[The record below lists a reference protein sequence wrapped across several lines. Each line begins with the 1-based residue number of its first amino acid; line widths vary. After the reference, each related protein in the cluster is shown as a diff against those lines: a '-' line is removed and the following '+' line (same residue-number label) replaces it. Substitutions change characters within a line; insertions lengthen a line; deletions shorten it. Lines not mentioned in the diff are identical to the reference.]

1 MALGGTL
8 ARLTG
13 LAGIR
18 RWAAIA
24 SAVWVVTVLAY
35 GIGFLSVAAGTQ
47 ARGTVVL
54 DALFFLVALVLPLGL
69 IWLMAWLA
77 LELARQ
83 REIVAAL
90 AGATAPLVAALEETR
105 ATLAHHASPEAIAQ
119 AVGAAVGEAV
129 GEAVS
134 GVRPPDVSRPLG
146 ELAAG
151 QARLEAALARLAA
164 APAAAEPRGGTV
176 AEPRGGTVAEPR
188 AGRTTAEPQPAPAPT
203 VGPVPEAGE
212 TAPALG
218 WDELVRALDFPRDA
232 DDREGFRALKAAQR
246 QPKLGQTLQAAEDVL
261 NLLSQEGI
269 FVDELALAE
278 VEPSAWRRFIAG
290 VRGAKVAAVGGITD
304 PRALEVAGRLMRADA
319 VFRDTAL
326 FFLRRFERV
335 LAEHARDADDAA
347 IAALAAT
354 RSGRAFMILARS
366 NGTFA

>member
-1 MALGGTL
+1 MALGGL
-8 ARLTG
+8 FRA
-13 LAGIR
+13 AGIR
-18 RWAAIA
+18 RWAVIA
-24 SAVWVVTVLAY
+24 SAVWVVAVGAY
-35 GIGFLSVAAGTQ
+35 AIGFLSVAAGTQ

-77 LELARQ
+77 AELARQ

-90 AGATAPLVAALEETR
+90 AGAISPLVATLEETR

-119 AVGAAVGEAV
+119 AVGSAVGEAV
-129 GEAVS
+129 A
-134 GVRPPDVSRPLG
+134 GVRAPDVSRPLG
-146 ELAAG
+146 DLAAG

-164 APAAAEPRGGTV
+164 AGAEPRPAPPAAAAEPAPG
-176 AEPRGGTVAEPR
+176 EPV
-188 AGRTTAEPQPAPAPT
+188 
-203 VGPVPEAGE
+203 
-212 TAPALG
+212 PALG
-218 WDELVRALDFPRDA
+218 WSDLVRALDFPRDA
-232 DDREGFRALKAAQR
+232 GDREGFRALKAAQR

-290 VRGAKVAAVGGITD
+290 VRGAKVGAVGGIGD
-304 PRALEVAGRLMRADA
+304 PHALEVAGRLMRTDA

-335 LAEHARDADDAA
+335 LAEHARDADDDA
-347 IAALAAT
+347 IAALAGT
-354 RSGRAFMILARS
+354 RSGRAFMILARA

>member
-1 MALGGTL
+1 MALGGL
-8 ARLTG
+8 FRA
-13 LAGIR
+13 AGIR
-18 RWAAIA
+18 RWAVIA
-24 SAVWVVTVLAY
+24 SAVWVVAVGAY
-35 GIGFLSVAAGTQ
+35 AIGFLSVAAGTQ

-77 LELARQ
+77 AELARQ

-90 AGATAPLVAALEETR
+90 AGAISPLVATLEETR

-119 AVGAAVGEAV
+119 AVGSAVGEAV
-129 GEAVS
+129 A
-134 GVRPPDVSRPLG
+134 GVRAPDVSRPLG
-146 ELAAG
+146 DLAAG

-164 APAAAEPRGGTV
+164 AGAEPRPAPPAPAPAPAAAAEPTPAGAPG
-176 AEPRGGTVAEPR
+176 EPV
-188 AGRTTAEPQPAPAPT
+188 
-203 VGPVPEAGE
+203 
-212 TAPALG
+212 PALG
-218 WDELVRALDFPRDA
+218 WSDLVRALDFPRDA
-232 DDREGFRALKAAQR
+232 GDREGFRALKAAQR

-290 VRGAKVAAVGGITD
+290 VRGAKVGAVGGIGD
-304 PRALEVAGRLMRADA
+304 PHALEVAGRLMRTDA

-335 LAEHARDADDAA
+335 LAEHARDADDDA
-347 IAALAAT
+347 IAALAGT
-354 RSGRAFMILARS
+354 RSGRAFMIRARA
-366 NGTFA
+366 NGTCA